1 VLIISKLKF
10 DFTTIVHG
18 IQKDQCIHNII

>member
-1 VLIISKLKF
+1 VLIISKLKI